1 MIVTVGSGPPRTVT
15 NLRPVKFAV
24 AEDETELEARLR
36 EARQE
41 AQTWN
46 QQWWHSHNTNFTQ
59 ARQAFVK
66 VHRRNNLYI

>member
-1 MIVTVGSGPPRTVT
+1 MT

-36 EARQE
+36 VARQE

-46 QQWWHSHNTNFTQ
+46 QQWWHTHNTSFSQ

-66 VHRRNNLYI
+66 VHLLTSPCPQK